1 MDDTEKDIFGW
12 IGAVLIVSINIPQL
26 IKLYRTKSGGD
37 LSMITL
43 ILNITGSIFFLTYG
57 ILIDRSP
64 IIMSNILIIIIT
76 IMIIILK
83 MSYKNVKNE
92 INNIYITHV

>member
-64 IIMSNILIIIIT
+64 IIMSNILIILIT

-83 MSYKNVKNE
+83 LTYKNVKKLQTNIKITE
-92 INNIYITHV
+92 I

>member
-76 IMIIILK
+76 IIIIILK
-83 MSYKNVKNE
+83 KSYKNVQNE
-92 INNIYITHV
+92 INNIYITQV